1 MSSSSVYPIIQSA
14 TRSNMRGRSALMHPV
29 SFNNVVPIGLKYSSS
44 ESQVWGRCL
53 RLRLITS
60 QRAVV
65 LQTPRCLLDLLLIP
79 SCLSVQDRQEDQGAG
94 ISAPRSVCAELPV
107 CSAPCLP
114 FPRIFENSQKNLRPA
129 RIKKKSENGRRCR
142 KKSGIFAILQ

>member
-1 MSSSSVYPIIQSA
+1 
-14 TRSNMRGRSALMHPV
+14 MRGRSALMHPV

-65 LQTPRCLLDLLLIP
+65 LQTPRCLLDLLDLVHIYVLADVVADGYIP
-79 SCLSVQDRQEDQGAG
+79 GGGSGSGQCQPEGLSLY
-94 ISAPRSVCAELPV
+94 S
-107 CSAPCLP
+107 
-114 FPRIFENSQKNLRPA
+114 RP
-129 RIKKKSENGRRCR
+129 
-142 KKSGIFAILQ
+142 L